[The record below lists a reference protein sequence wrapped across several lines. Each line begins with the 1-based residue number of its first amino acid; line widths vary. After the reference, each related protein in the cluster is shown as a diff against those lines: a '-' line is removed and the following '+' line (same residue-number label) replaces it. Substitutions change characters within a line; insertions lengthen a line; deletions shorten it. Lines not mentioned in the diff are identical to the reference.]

1 MQKFCFIFLFL
12 FYLKCGSVYTKD
24 HKSSEYICADENGP
38 VLEFSIPNFNDNEIK
53 KDIPLK
59 FFKTDNQYEF
69 IANGIIEK
77 KNSPVDYS
85 YTFYLIKIS
94 KKLEKTKISQIEFF
108 PPSHMIVTKNKLSSE
123 SLVCWN

>member
-1 MQKFCFIFLFL
+1 MQKFCFIFIFL
-12 FYLKCGSVYTKD
+12 FFLKYDSVYAND
-24 HKSSEYICADENGP
+24 HIGKKYICADENGP
-38 VLEFSIPNFNDNEIK
+38 VLEFSIPTFGDNKIK

-59 FFKTDNQYEF
+59 FYKTNNKNEF
-69 IANGIIEK
+69 IGNGIIEK
-77 KNSPVDYS
+77 KNSPIDYS

-94 KKLEKTKISQIEFF
+94 KKLEKTEISQIEFF